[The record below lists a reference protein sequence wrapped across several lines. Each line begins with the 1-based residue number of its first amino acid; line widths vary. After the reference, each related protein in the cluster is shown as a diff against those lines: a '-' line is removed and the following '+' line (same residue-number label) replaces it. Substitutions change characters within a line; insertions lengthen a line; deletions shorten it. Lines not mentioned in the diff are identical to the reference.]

1 MSDLYTINLH
11 LQGQL
16 ERDWHDEVRAAEAA
30 VWLDDAGLL
39 LNHKNGLPLRRLLR
53 AGRIAGQVQRPNEKK
68 RIVVDPAARGISR
81 PDSD

>member
-1 MSDLYTINLH
+1 MEDLMSDLYTINLH

-39 LNHKNGLPLRRLLR
+39 LNHKNGLPLRRL
-53 AGRIAGQVQRPNEKK
+53 
-68 RIVVDPAARGISR
+68 AARGPHRGPSTASQCR
-81 PDSD
+81 APDLG